1 MLSQL
6 ISIVAPVYICAA
18 LGYAWVRFGKRF
30 DIEMVT
36 DLVALVGAPCLV
48 FSALSGI
55 EVERSA
61 LLRIALAS
69 CLVTAAFSL
78 LAWILLR
85 LVKLPRTSFM
95 GPMAFGNTGNLGLPL
110 CLFAFGEEGLALGVC
125 FFATTVLLNF
135 TAGQWFWSGKVSFR
149 QLATTPLAYAP
160 VLAAIVVLTDTEVPL
175 WIENTTSLLGQM
187 TIPLMAFTLG
197 VTLGKLRLSLI
208 WQSCWLSVARLL
220 LVCGAGLAVAEA
232 LGLTGVER
240 AVFLLQCAMPPAVF
254 NYLLAQKFN
263 RDPVAVAGLIVVST
277 LLAFLV
283 LPGILA
289 YLL

>member
-1 MLSQL
+1 MLAQL
-6 ISIVAPVYICAA
+6 LSIVAPVYICAA
-18 LGYAWVRFGKRF
+18 LGYAWVRFKKRF

-36 DLVALVGAPCLV
+36 DLVALVGAPCLI

-55 EVERSA
+55 EMERAA
-61 LLRIALAS
+61 LARMALAS
-69 CLVTAAFSL
+69 CLVTGAFFA

-85 LVKLPRTSFM
+85 LTNLPRTTFM
-95 GPMAFGNTGNLGLPL
+95 APMVFGNTGNLGLPL

-125 FFATTVLLNF
+125 FFATTILINF
-135 TAGQWFWSGKVSFR
+135 TVGQWFWTGRASFR
-149 QLATTPLAYAP
+149 QLATTPLAYAT
-160 VLAAIVVLTDTEVPL
+160 VLAAVVVLTETEVPL
-175 WIENTTSLLGQM
+175 WIENSTSLLGQM

-197 VTLGKLRLSLI
+197 VTLGKLKLGLI
-208 WQSCWLSVARLL
+208 WRSCWLSVSRLL
-220 LVCGAGLAVAEA
+220 LVIAAGLAVAEA

-240 AVFLLQCAMPPAVF
+240 AVFLLQCSMPPAVF

-263 RDPVAVAGLIVVST
+263 RDPVEVAGLIVVST

-283 LPGILA
+283 LPGILV